1 MNKLVIISLL
11 LFCSNYLKAQENKGN
26 IEVIIT
32 GFKNSSGKA
41 GITLFS
47 NGKGFPMKGELAVK
61 KVFADVEQSSCTVVL
76 RDIPY
81 GTYAVSVFH
90 DENSNGKLDT
100 NMLGMPKEGVG
111 ASNNAKGRFG
121 PPKYKDA
128 SFVLDSNEKQ
138 MNVTIQY
145 LKK

>member
-1 MNKLVIISLL
+1 MNKLIIISLL
-11 LFCSNYLKAQENKGN
+11 LFSLTYLNAQENKGN

-41 GITLFS
+41 ATALFPS
-47 NGKGFPMKGELAVK
+47 EKGFPMKGELAVK
-61 KVFADVEQSSCTVVL
+61 KVSADIAQSSCAVVL

-100 NMLGMPKEGVG
+100 NMLGMPQEGVG